1 MIIRARAE
9 RKYVAALFFR
19 ETFMSIYDSLNK
31 EQYEAVK
38 TTEGPLLILAGAG
51 SGKTRV
57 IVHRIAWILEQG
69 LASPYE
75 ILAITF
81 TNKAAEEMKHRVER
95 IVPGTGEHIWVAT
108 FHATCARILRR
119 FIDRIGYDNHFSI
132 YDTDDQKTL
141 LRHIIK
147 RLNLDPKQFSERHA
161 MEMISHCKEQLI
173 LPEEKLKQAV
183 DYREQ
188 KLAMIYRAYEADLK
202 KNNALDFDDLLVK
215 TVELFELC
223 PDVLE
228 YYQNRFRY
236 IHVDEYQD
244 TNHVQFRLVAMLSKM
259 HRNLCVVGDDDQSI
273 YSFRGADITNILEF
287 EQNFPGAKVIKLE
300 QNYRS
305 TTRILDVANSV
316 IRNNRAR
323 KRKTMRTV
331 NAEGEAVRFRVF
343 EDARQEADRV
353 ISEVASRIDANTGY
367 KDFAVLYR
375 TNAQSRLFEESCI
388 RQNVPYR
395 IVGGI
400 NFYQRAEIKDVLAYL
415 KTIDNGRDDLAVAR
429 IINVPKRGIG
439 ATTVAKCMDFASVN
453 GLSLFDALTVARD
466 VPGLS
471 KATAEKIRE
480 FVNLILRYRS
490 DAEGMT
496 VDELIGA
503 LLDEIHYEDELDKLT
518 VEEQEVKGENIDEL
532 ISKAADFDRDS
543 EDPTLSR
550 FLEEVALVADIDS
563 VSEGEDRMLLMTLHG
578 AKGLE
583 FDHVYLSGMEDGLFP
598 SSMAINSGVPKD
610 IEEERR
616 LCYVGITRA
625 KKTLTL
631 TMAKVRMVRGETSF
645 TIPSRFIREIEDGM
659 LIVDGKVPAR
669 KTFDDD
675 WGGSFQNRYRD
686 TSDAVFTRASQNY
699 TSDRSFSVK
708 DTPKA
713 YAKPKLGSLGYGSP
727 KPTSFGKAVPTVKAD
742 HLDFSVGD
750 RVRQS
755 RFGVGTVL
763 EITETPTDY
772 KVRVQFDEEVSP
784 KVMLAGFAQFEKIKE

>member
-1 MIIRARAE
+1 
-9 RKYVAALFFR
+9 
-19 ETFMSIYDSLNK
+19 MSIYDSLNK
-31 EQYEAVK
+31 EQKEAVL

-69 LASPYE
+69 LAQPYE

-95 IVPGTGEHIWVAT
+95 IVPGTGQFIWVAT

-119 FIDRIGYDNHFSI
+119 YIDRIGFDNHFTI

-141 LRHIIK
+141 VRQIVK
-147 RLNLDPKQFSERHA
+147 RLSLDSKQYPERRVL
-161 MEMISHCKEQLI
+161 ETISHCKEQLKT
-173 LPEEKLKQAV
+173 PEDCAREAT

-188 KLAMIYRAYEADLK
+188 KIALIYREYEQDLK

-215 TVELFELC
+215 TVELFEEC

-228 YYQNRFRY
+228 YYQDRFRY

-244 TNHVQFRLVAMLSKM
+244 TNHVQFRLVAMLSKK

-273 YSFRGADITNILEF
+273 YSFRGADITNILDF

-305 TTRILDVANSV
+305 TTRILDVANCV
-316 IRNNRAR
+316 IRNNRSR

-331 NAEGEAVRFRVF
+331 NEEGQSVRFRVF
-343 EDARQEADRV
+343 DDARQEADRIV
-353 ISEVASRIDANTGY
+353 AEVAAQVTPDHGY
-367 KDFAVLYR
+367 SNFAVLYR

-395 IVGGI
+395 VVGGI

-429 IINVPKRGIG
+429 IINIPKRGIG
-439 ATTVAKCMDFASVN
+439 STTVAKCMDYAIAHDV
-453 GLSLFDALTVARD
+453 SLFDALTVAQD
-466 VPGLS
+466 VPGVS
-471 KATAEKIRE
+471 KATAEKIRG
-480 FVNLILRYRS
+480 FVNLIERYRFQ
-490 DAEGMT
+490 AETMT
-496 VDELIGA
+496 VDELIGE
-503 LLDEIHYEDELDKLT
+503 LLDEIHYEEELEKLT
-518 VEEQEVKGENIDEL
+518 LEEQETKSENIDEL
-532 ISKAADFDRDS
+532 ISKAADFDRDA
-543 EDPTLSR
+543 EEPTLSA

-563 VSEGEDRMLLMTLHG
+563 VGENEERLLLMTLHG

-598 SSMAINSGVPKD
+598 SSMSIDSGRPQD

-625 KKTLTL
+625 RKTLTL
-631 TMAKVRMVRGETSF
+631 TMAKLRMVRGETSF

-659 LIVDGKVPAR
+659 LVVEGQAPTRAR
-669 KTFDDD
+669 RESFDDD
-675 WGGSFQNRYRD
+675 WGGSFRNRYRD
-686 TSDAVFTRASQNY
+686 TDDEPVIRPSRTPVRDSM
-699 TSDRSFSVK
+699 FSADNTAK
-708 DTPKA
+708 AAKA

-727 KPTSFGKAVPTVKAD
+727 KPAAFGKSIPTVKAD
-742 HLDFSVGD
+742 HLDFGVGD

-763 EITETPTDY
+763 EITEMPTDY
-772 KVRVQFDEEVSP
+772 KVRVQFDEEASP
-784 KVMLAGFAQFEKIKE
+784 KVMLAGFAQFEKVED